1 MIKHI
6 FKDFGNFRKFG
17 RKKVKRIY
25 EKIPIHITDQSGVSY
40 GFITEI
46 LILSKYE
53 SEVIIGKKKLSIKM
67 NYD

>member
-25 EKIPIHITDQSGVSY
+25 DKIPIHITDQSGVS
-40 GFITEI
+40 
-46 LILSKYE
+46 
-53 SEVIIGKKKLSIKM
+53 
-67 NYD
+67 